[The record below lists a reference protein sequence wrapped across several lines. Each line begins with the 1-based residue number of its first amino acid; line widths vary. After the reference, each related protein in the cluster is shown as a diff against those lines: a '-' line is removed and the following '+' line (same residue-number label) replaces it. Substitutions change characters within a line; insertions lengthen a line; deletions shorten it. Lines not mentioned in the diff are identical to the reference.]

1 MVYCWK
7 FLSLKFLTRFLQDRH
22 KNHAIFMQEHCNW
35 LVIDTL
41 FIPSVSTISSLQIQD
56 VCFSND
62 SRWVAVSTLN
72 GTTHVFPITPYGG
85 DVTVR
90 THTSSRVVNQLSR
103 FHTSAGIETFPS
115 SSSSSH
121 SQRSTA
127 SSAKGPSSQAQP
139 QSPPREARDVSS
151 SPSVMGYGGTAPH
164 SWSNPRSLPLPSP
177 VTVSA
182 LQQIKQP
189 YLTTSGTVFPTEC

>member
-1 MVYCWK
+1 M
-7 FLSLKFLTRFLQDRH
+7 
-22 KNHAIFMQEHCNW
+22 
-35 LVIDTL
+35 
-41 FIPSVSTISSLQIQD
+41 
-56 VCFSND
+56 
-62 SRWVAVSTLN
+62 AVSTLN

-85 DVTVR
+85 DITVR

-103 FHTSAGIETFPS
+103 FHTSAGIEIFS
-115 SSSSSH
+115 SSTSYSH

-127 SSAKGPSSQAQP
+127 SSTKGPSSQGQP

-151 SPSVMGYGGTAPH
+151 SSSLMSYDSAAPH

-177 VTVSA
+177 VTVNA

-189 YLTTSGTVFPTEC
+189 YLTTTGMLVSCPDPTSHKEKGLVTIERFIGCTESAVLILTKH